1 MDPASALAQKLAS
14 LKHLTAN
21 VPPGHYLDQS
31 PSRSRS
37 STTPSSA
44 GAAANAIQEEDD
56 DDQGSGFA
64 YINPELSG
72 TMPTGRAQPISGLAT
87 ESPEDIKS
95 EKTGSKK
102 VNYTFEMFCEDF
114 DPADDTIRR
123 LLELM
128 MVELANKREAAH
140 HKPAAGSIRKR
151 FGSMS
156 NLQMSASYH
165 GYHSQSTGN
174 MRHSYAGPPAP
185 VFQSFHS
192 GQSSLS
198 GSYIPGSYVPPG
210 SIPNSV
216 AGSASGSVA
225 GSVAGSVPGSG
236 YHTPNHPYM
245 TSLTPIHQENE
256 TVPQIVTGFAGS
268 RNISSP
274 QLASSSS
281 NISSRMSRAFERA
294 GSSSGHITPAN
305 PSHTNLSALNTASA
319 HGGPASPSPSS
330 PVYVPMK
337 SPRSAVNLN
346 PDPRRM
352 SQSDA
357 WMPYAGLSARARANF
372 GTGGRFSVTSSV
384 SDGDAFDR
392 MKETEASDR
401 SD

>member
-1 MDPASALAQKLAS
+1 MDPASALAQKLAT
-14 LKHLTAN
+14 LKHLTSN
-21 VPPGHYLDQS
+21 VPPGYYVVDTSSSS

-37 STTPSSA
+37 STTPSSSA
-44 GAAANAIQEEDD
+44 SAANAIQEEEDD
-56 DDQGSGFA
+56 DEGSGFA

-72 TMPTGRAQPISGLAT
+72 TTQSGRAAPISGLAT
-87 ESPEDIKS
+87 ESPEDLKS
-95 EKTGSKK
+95 EKEESKK
-102 VNYTFEMFCEDF
+102 VSYTFEMFCEDF
-114 DPADDTIRR
+114 DPTDDTIRR

-128 MVELANKREAAH
+128 MVELANKREALVQ
-140 HKPAAGSIRKR
+140 KPAAGSIRKR

-156 NLQMSASYH
+156 NLSASYN

-174 MRHSYAGPPAP
+174 LRHSYAGPPAP
-185 VFQSFHS
+185 VFQGFHS
-192 GQSSLS
+192 GQSSVS
-198 GSYIPGSYVPPG
+198 GSFIPGSYVPPG
-210 SIPNSV
+210 SIPS
-216 AGSASGSVA
+216 SHA
-225 GSVAGSVPGSG
+225 GSVSGSMAGSVPGSG

-245 TSLTPIHQENE
+245 SSLTPIHQEND
-256 TVPQIVTGFAGS
+256 TVPQVVTGFAGS

-274 QLASSSS
+274 QLASSTS

-294 GSSSGHITPAN
+294 GSSGHMPSSSNN
-305 PSHTNLSALNTASA
+305 PSHTNLSALNTGSA
-319 HGGPASPSPSS
+319 ATVPPSPSQTS

-337 SPRSAVNLN
+337 SPKSAVNLG

-372 GTGGRFSVTSSV
+372 GSGGRFSVTSSV

-401 SD
+401 SE

>member
-14 LKHLTAN
+14 LKHLTSN
-21 VPPGHYLDQS
+21 VPQGYYVIDVSS
-31 PSRSRS
+31 PTRSRS
-37 STTPSSA
+37 STTPSSSA
-44 GAAANAIQEEDD
+44 SAANAIQEEDD
-56 DDQGSGFA
+56 DEGSGFA

-72 TMPTGRAQPISGLAT
+72 TAHTGRAPPISGLAT
-87 ESPEDIKS
+87 ESPEDLKT
-95 EKTGSKK
+95 EKADAKK
-102 VNYTFEMFCEDF
+102 VSYTFEMFCEDF
-114 DPADDTIRR
+114 DPSDDTIRR

-128 MVELANKREAAH
+128 MVELANKREALV

-174 MRHSYAGPPAP
+174 LRGHSSYAGPSAP
-185 VFQSFHS
+185 VFQGFHS
-192 GQSSLS
+192 GQSSVS
-198 GSYIPGSYVPPG
+198 GSFIPGSYVPPG
-210 SIPNSV
+210 SIPS
-216 AGSASGSVA
+216 SHA
-225 GSVAGSVPGSG
+225 GSVSGSMAGSIPGSG
-236 YHTPNHPYM
+236 YHTPNHPYLS
-245 TSLTPIHQENE
+245 SLTPIHQEND

-294 GSSSGHITPAN
+294 GSSGHMTPAN
-305 PSHTNLSALNTASA
+305 SSHTNLGALNTGSA
-319 HGGPASPSPSS
+319 ATGPPSPSQSS

-337 SPRSAVNLN
+337 SPKSAVSLN

-372 GTGGRFSVTSSV
+372 GSGGRFSVTSSV

-392 MKETEASDR
+392 MKEAEASDR
-401 SD
+401 SE

>member
-1 MDPASALAQKLAS
+1 MDPASALAHKLAS
-14 LKHLTAN
+14 LKHLTSN
-21 VPPGHYLDQS
+21 IPPGYYVIDTSS

-37 STTPSSA
+37 STTPSSSA
-44 GAAANAIQEEDD
+44 SNANAIQEEEDE
-56 DDQGSGFA
+56 GSGFA

-72 TMPTGRAQPISGLAT
+72 TTQSGRVPPISGLAT
-87 ESPEDIKS
+87 ESPEDLKQ
-95 EKTGSKK
+95 EKEEAKK
-102 VNYTFEMFCEDF
+102 VSYTFEMFCEDF

-123 LLELM
+123 LFELM
-128 MVELANKREAAH
+128 MVELANKREALV

-174 MRHSYAGPPAP
+174 LR
-185 VFQSFHS
+185 HS
-192 GQSSLS
+192 GQSSVS
-198 GSYIPGSYVPPG
+198 GSFIPGSYVPPG
-210 SIPNSV
+210 SIPSSH
-216 AGSASGSVA
+216 AGSI
-225 GSVAGSVPGSG
+225 PGSG
-236 YHTPNHPYM
+236 YHTPNHPYLS
-245 TSLTPIHQENE
+245 SLTPIHQEND

-294 GSSSGHITPAN
+294 GSSGHHMPSSNNPSNN
-305 PSHTNLSALNTASA
+305 PSHTNLSSLNTAA
-319 HGGPASPSPSS
+319 TGPPSPSQSS

-337 SPRSAVNLN
+337 SPKSAVSLN

-372 GTGGRFSVTSSV
+372 GSGGRFSVTSSV

-401 SD
+401 SE

>member
-1 MDPASALAQKLAS
+1 MDPALALAQKLAS
-14 LKHLTAN
+14 LKHLTSNIPRASTGTTQSGR
-21 VPPGHYLDQS
+21 VP
-31 PSRSRS
+31 
-37 STTPSSA
+37 
-44 GAAANAIQEEDD
+44 
-56 DDQGSGFA
+56 
-64 YINPELSG
+64 
-72 TMPTGRAQPISGLAT
+72 PISGLAT
-87 ESPEDIKS
+87 ESPEDLKS
-95 EKTGSKK
+95 EKEESKK
-102 VNYTFEMFCEDF
+102 VSYTFEMFCEDF
-114 DPADDTIRR
+114 DPTDDTIRR

-128 MVELANKREAAH
+128 MVELANKREASV

-174 MRHSYAGPPAP
+174 LRHSYAGPPAP
-185 VFQSFHS
+185 VFQSFYS
-192 GQSSLS
+192 GQSSVS
-198 GSYIPGSYVPPG
+198 GSFIPGSYVPPG
-210 SIPNSV
+210 SIPS
-216 AGSASGSVA
+216 SHA
-225 GSVAGSVPGSG
+225 GSVSGSMAGSVPGSG
-236 YHTPNHPYM
+236 YHTPNHPYLS
-245 TSLTPIHQENE
+245 SLTPIHQETD

-294 GSSSGHITPAN
+294 GSSGHNMASPNN
-305 PSHTNLSALNTASA
+305 PSHTNLSALNTGSA
-319 HGGPASPSPSS
+319 ATVPPSPSQSS

-337 SPRSAVNLN
+337 SPKSAVSLN

-372 GTGGRFSVTSSV
+372 GSGGRFSVASSV

-392 MKETEASDR
+392 MKEAEASDR
-401 SD
+401 SE